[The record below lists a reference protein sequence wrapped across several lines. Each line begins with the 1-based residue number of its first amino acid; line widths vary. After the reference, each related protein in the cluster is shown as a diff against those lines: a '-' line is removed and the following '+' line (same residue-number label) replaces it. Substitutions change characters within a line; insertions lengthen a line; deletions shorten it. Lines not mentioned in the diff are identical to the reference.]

1 MPTRSSSKLVN
12 SIYATQIY
20 LFFPFNQFPFSGLNS
35 DFSSTMASLRRL
47 LVFCLL
53 LISPHIL
60 TQAQQPYIR
69 KSSTNCGIRNAST
82 SVLGYDCNGVNSTCQ
97 AYLTFRSQ
105 PPYNTVTSIST
116 LLNANATELSQ
127 LNSVSETAAF
137 GTGETVLVP
146 TRCSCLGQFYQANA
160 TYVIQAGDTP
170 FLIANNTF
178 EGLSTCHAIQVER
191 SDRTTNI
198 YTGSKLTVPLRCA
211 CPTEK
216 QAADGIR
223 YLLSYLITWG
233 QTVSGI
239 SAIFGVDTGVT
250 LEANQLSERDSN
262 IYPFTT
268 LLVPLSDQPSRS
280 QTIAPPPPPT
290 TSSPPPP
297 SPLTPATSSNDHK
310 WVYMLVG
317 VLGGVSLTSLIGFT
331 VFWFCF
337 HLKRKQIAP
346 PVVSSA
352 SQSFEAIVKPGEKR
366 LDVDEESEFMESL
379 NSIAQSLKVY
389 KFEELK
395 SATQDFSPNCL
406 IKGSVYKGTINGD
419 LAAIKKMHG
428 DVSKEIQLLNTIH
441 HHNLIRLSG
450 VCFNDSHW
458 YLVYEFAVNG
468 SLSDWIYHG
477 EQNTNKSLNWIQRI
491 QVVLDV
497 ANGLDYLHSYT
508 TPPYVYKNLESS
520 NIVLDDEFRAK
531 LINFELAR
539 SAEGQEGQF
548 ALTRHIVGT
557 QGYMSPEYLENGM
570 VSTKLDVYG
579 LGVLMLEIVT
589 GKHVSDLYENVNK
602 NLSEV
607 LDDVLEK
614 EDVDAI
620 DFMDP
625 NLQGNYPP
633 QLAMSVIRL
642 IDACLD
648 KDPSA
653 RPDMNEVS
661 QSLSR
666 VLTTSQAVE
675 VSVTIPVQGR

>member
-1 MPTRSSSKLVN
+1 
-12 SIYATQIY
+12 
-20 LFFPFNQFPFSGLNS
+20 
-35 DFSSTMASLRRL
+35 MASVRL
-47 LVFCLL
+47 FLIFSLL
-53 LISPHIL
+53 LIFPLVSIK
-60 TQAQQPYIR
+60 AQQPYI
-69 KSSTNCGIRNAST
+69 KKLSTNCRVRNAST
-82 SVLGYDCNGVNSTCQ
+82 SVLGYACNGVNRTCE
-97 AYLTFRSQ
+97 AYLTFRSR
-105 PPYNTVTSIST
+105 PPYNTVTSISN
-116 LLNANATELSQ
+116 LLNANATQLSQ
-127 LNSVSETAAF
+127 LNSVSETATF

-146 TRCSCLGQFYQANA
+146 TRCSCLGEFYQANA

-170 FLIANNTF
+170 FTIANNTF
-178 EGLSTCHAIQVER
+178 EGLSTCHAVQVEK
-191 SDRTTNI
+191 SNLTIDI
-198 YTGSKLTVPLRCA
+198 YPGSRLTVPLRCA

-233 QTVSGI
+233 QSVSSI

-250 LEANQLSERDSN
+250 LAANQLSEQDFT

-290 TSSPPPP
+290 TSPPPSSPPPP
-297 SPLTPATSSNDHK
+297 TSSGDNK
-310 WVYMLVG
+310 WIYMLVG
-317 VLGGVSLTSLIGFT
+317 VLGGVALTSSIGFA

-337 HLKRKQIAP
+337 LQKRKQIP
-346 PVVSSA
+346 PPMVSSA
-352 SQSFEAIVKPGEKR
+352 SQSFEAIVKPGDKK
-366 LDVDEESEFMESL
+366 LDVDEDSDFMESL

-458 YLVYEFAVNG
+458 YLVFEFAVNG
-468 SLSDWIYHG
+468 PLSAWIYQDEH
-477 EQNTNKSLNWIQRI
+477 EQTTNKSLNWIQRI
-491 QVVLDV
+491 QIALDV
-497 ANGLDYLHSYT
+497 ANALDYLHSYT

-520 NIVLDDEFRAK
+520 NILLDDEFRAK
-531 LINFELAR
+531 IINFDLAR

-557 QGYMSPEYLENGM
+557 RGYMSPEYLENG
-570 VSTKLDVYG
+570 
-579 LGVLMLEIVT
+579 
-589 GKHVSDLYENVNK
+589 KHVYELYEKVKK

-607 LDDVLEK
+607 LDDILEE
-614 EDVDAI
+614 EDTDENQKLTDFVDP
-620 DFMDP
+620 F
-625 NLQGNYPP
+625 LQGDYPP

-642 IDACLD
+642 IDGCLD

-666 VLTTSQAVE
+666 VLTTSRAVD
-675 VSVTIPVQGR
+675 VSVTISVQGR

>member
-1 MPTRSSSKLVN
+1 MAALRIF
-12 SIYATQIY
+12 SI
-20 LFFPFNQFPFSGLNS
+20 
-35 DFSSTMASLRRL
+35 
-47 LVFCLL
+47 FCLL
-53 LISPHIL
+53 FISPL
-60 TQAQQPYIR
+60 TLIQAQQPYIK
-69 KSSTNCGIRNAST
+69 KSNTNCRVRNAST
-82 SVLGYDCNGVNSTCQ
+82 SVFGYTCNGANRTCE

-105 PPYNTVTSIST
+105 PPYNTVTSISN
-116 LLNANATELSQ
+116 LLNANATQLSQ

-137 GTGETVLVP
+137 GTGEMVLVP
-146 TRCSCLGQFYQANA
+146 TRCSCLGQYYQANA

-170 FLIANNTF
+170 FMIANNTF
-178 EGLSTCHAIQVER
+178 EGLSTCHALQAER
-191 SDRTTNI
+191 TDG
-198 YTGSKLTVPLRCA
+198 TGDIFPGGRLTVPLRCA

-216 QAADGIR
+216 QADAGIR

-233 QTVSGI
+233 ESVSVI
-239 SAIFGVDTGVT
+239 SAKFGVGTGVT
-250 LEANQLSERDSN
+250 LEANQLSEQDST

-280 QTIAPPPPPT
+280 QTIAPPPPPAT
-290 TSSPPPP
+290 SPPPSSPPP
-297 SPLTPATSSNDHK
+297 SPPTSAGNNK
-310 WVYMLVG
+310 WVYMLAG
-317 VLGGVSLTSLIGFT
+317 VFGGIVLTSSIGFA

-337 HLKRKQIAP
+337 YQKRKQIVP
-346 PVVSSA
+346 PMVSSA
-352 SQSFEAIVKPGEKR
+352 SQSFEAIVKPGGKKM
-366 LDVDEESEFMESL
+366 DVDEESEFMDSL
-379 NSIAQSLKVY
+379 NSIAQSLKIY

-395 SATQDFSPNCL
+395 SATQDFSPDCL
-406 IKGSVYKGTINGD
+406 IKGSVYRGTINGD

-477 EQNTNKSLNWIQRI
+477 ELQSTNKSLNWIQRI
-491 QVVLDV
+491 QIALDV

-520 NIVLDDEFRAK
+520 NILLDDEFRAK
-531 LINFELAR
+531 IINFDLAR
-539 SAEGQEGQF
+539 SAQGQEGQF

-557 QGYMSPEYLENGM
+557 RGYMSPEYLEHGL

-589 GKHVSDLYENVNK
+589 GKHVSDLYEKVNK

-607 LDDVLEK
+607 LDEVVDNEDTDENEK
-614 EDVDAI
+614 LTDLI
-620 DFMDP
+620 DP
-625 NLQGNYPP
+625 ILQGNYPP

-642 IDACLD
+642 IDGCLD

-666 VLTTSQAVE
+666 VLTASQAVD
-675 VSVTIPVQGR
+675 VSVTISVQGR

>member
-1 MPTRSSSKLVN
+1 MAFGR
-12 SIYATQIY
+12 
-20 LFFPFNQFPFSGLNS
+20 LFLIFS
-35 DFSSTMASLRRL
+35 
-47 LVFCLL
+47 LL
-53 LISPHIL
+53 LIFPLISIK
-60 TQAQQPYIR
+60 AQQPYI
-69 KSSTNCGIRNAST
+69 KKLNTNCRVRNAST
-82 SVLGYDCNGVNSTCQ
+82 SVLGYACNGVNRTCE
-97 AYLTFRSQ
+97 AYLTFRSR
-105 PPYNTVTSIST
+105 PPYNTVTSISN
-116 LLNANATELSQ
+116 LLNANATQLSQ

-170 FLIANNTF
+170 FTIANNTF
-178 EGLSTCHAIQVER
+178 EGLSTCHAVQVER
-191 SDRTTNI
+191 SNLTIDI
-198 YTGSKLTVPLRCA
+198 YPGSRLTVPLRCA

-233 QTVSGI
+233 QSVSSI
-239 SAIFGVDTGVT
+239 SAIFRVDTGVT
-250 LEANQLSERDSN
+250 LAANQLSEQDFT

-290 TSSPPPP
+290 TSPPPSSPPPP
-297 SPLTPATSSNDHK
+297 TSSGDNK
-310 WVYMLVG
+310 WIYMLVG
-317 VLGGVSLTSLIGFT
+317 VLGGVALTSSIGFA

-337 HLKRKQIAP
+337 LRKRKQIP
-346 PVVSSA
+346 PPMVSSA
-352 SQSFEAIVKPGEKR
+352 SQSFEAIVKPGDKK
-366 LDVDEESEFMESL
+366 LDVDEDSDFMESL

-458 YLVYEFAVNG
+458 YLVFEFAVNG
-468 SLSDWIYHG
+468 PLSDWIYQDEH
-477 EQNTNKSLNWIQRI
+477 EQTTNKSLNWIQRI
-491 QVVLDV
+491 QIALDV
-497 ANGLDYLHSYT
+497 ANALDYLHSYT

-520 NIVLDDEFRAK
+520 NILLDDEFRAK
-531 LINFELAR
+531 IIDFDLAR
-539 SAEGQEGQF
+539 SAEGQDGHF

-557 QGYMSPEYLENGM
+557 RGYMSPEYLENGL

-589 GKHVSDLYENVNK
+589 GKHVYELYENVKK

-607 LDDVLEK
+607 LDDVLEE
-614 EDVDAI
+614 EDTDENQKLTDFVDP
-620 DFMDP
+620 F
-625 NLQGNYPP
+625 LQGDYPP

-642 IDACLD
+642 IDGCLD

-666 VLTTSQAVE
+666 VLTTSHAVD
-675 VSVTIPVQGR
+675 VSVTISVQGR